1 MDSQKCSKFYC
12 EKIIEPSCASENTN
26 EVRQCLKKR
35 NERIL
40 DRKVRREIQRQYEKD
55 GIGKL
60 EDTGA
65 PNEQEFSKEDEGGFN
80 ISELEDRGDF
90 SK

>member
-12 EKIIEPSCASENTN
+12 EIIIEPSCASENTY

-40 DRKVRREIQRQYEKD
+40 DRKVQREIQRQNEENS
-55 GIGKL
+55 KL

-65 PNEQEFSKEDEGGFN
+65 PNEKEFSKEDEGGFN
-80 ISELEDRGDF
+80 ISELEDTGDF